1 MEDKVLEFHNKG
13 WRADRIAALFTLHTH
28 VVEEIIANAPETS
41 KKKDVEVVI
50 EGKLPKIKKI
60 SKK

>member
-1 MEDKVLEFHNKG
+1 MEDRVLKLHQDG
-13 WRADRIAALFTLHTH
+13 WRADRIAAQLTLHTH
-28 VVEEIIANAPETS
+28 VVEEIIANAPEDV

-50 EGKLPKIKKI
+50 EEKLPKIKKI